1 MQARTLAARA
11 SSVSRLAAGASRD
24 KGDRAERAVVRAE
37 VAPPAYRGRI
47 ASSAKAD
54 LMNRSAF
61 LKNALAD
68 NAASVAGFLLG
79 QHNAAMSSKIE
90 LRFGR
95 KGSVSLVISGPK
107 KGSYYDHKAGCGGDL
122 LNLIQRLIDRYRES
136 VSWHDLSTA
145 TRRQRENIFQRAIA
159 TSGNEPFTAITRATI
174 MACMERRRETPAA
187 ARHFLQSFRGLF
199 E

>member
-107 KGSYYDHKAGCGGDL
+107 KGYYYDHEAGCGGDL